1 MSKISFIRSSTVKNI
16 VCASILA
23 LFLLSFP
30 TSPFTAAQTGQT
42 SADGSLRF
50 SLEDGLTKYIEFRA
64 MTDFDGSATGRIAFS
79 GPAEFPDQD
88 VDGTGR
94 AGFSGRLE
102 NLTIEADFDGLVV
115 ERNRAVMSGVVTGS
129 TLEDYIGQRVLL
141 VVEDNGDSI
150 DPRAGDKF
158 TWGLYKPAEAEWI
171 PTDAELEEDDGWRLT
186 WTATDAER
194 EDDKGVPSRSSTV
207 INCQSF
213 PLSSHDFA
221 DVIEGDGNLQVQQ

>member
-1 MSKISFIRSSTVKNI
+1 MSKVNFAGSSTVKSI

-23 LFLLSFP
+23 LYLLSFP
-30 TSPFTAAQTGQT
+30 TSPYTAAQT
-42 SADGSLRF
+42 SADGSFKF
-50 SLEDGLTKYIEFRA
+50 SLEDVLTKNIEFKA
-64 MTDFDGSATGRIAFS
+64 IANGDGSTDGRIAFS
-79 GPAEFPDQD
+79 GPEEIPDQD

-102 NLTIEADFDGLVV
+102 NLSIEADFDGLVV

-141 VVEDNGDSI
+141 VVEDNGESI

-158 TWGLYKPAEAEWI
+158 TWGLYKPVEMEWI
-171 PTDAELEEDDGWRLT
+171 PTDAELPEDDGWRLT

-194 EDDKGVPSRSSTV
+194 EDDKGIPSRSSTV
-207 INCQSF
+207 ISCQSF
-213 PLSSHDFA
+213 PLSSHDFL
-221 DVIEGDGNLQVQQ
+221 DITEGDGDLQVQP